1 MLEEIMAGARYA
13 RSTPAIAL
21 VLGVILAMSLFV
33 INFNTLVP
41 LFARDVLHEGA
52 HGFGLLMGALGMGAV
67 IGALALTFAGPRGPS
82 VQLVIGGAVVAAGAV
97 LALSA
102 VRQFWLASVALL
114 VIGCAQIVFTTS
126 ANSTLQMTAP
136 DQLRGRVMSLYA
148 FVFVG
153 SSPFGSLLVGSV
165 AEKSGV
171 PAACALGGGAGLLLV
186 LLQAVNWRHR
196 RRRGSLGAAGSS

>member
-1 MLEEIMAGARYA
+1 
-13 RSTPAIAL
+13 
-21 VLGVILAMSLFV
+21 VMSLFV
-33 INFNTLVP
+33 INFNTTVP
-41 LFARDVLHEGA
+41 LFARNVLHEGA

-67 IGALALTFAGPRGPS
+67 IGALALTFAGPRRPS
-82 VQLVIGGAVVAAGAV
+82 VPLVIGGALVAAGAV

-102 VRQFWLASVALL
+102 VRQFWLAATALL
-114 VIGCAQIVFTTS
+114 VIGCAQIVFSTS

-153 SSPFGSLLVGSV
+153 SSPFGSLFVGSV

-171 PAACALGGGAGLLLV
+171 PAACAIGGGLGLTLV
-186 LLQAVNWRHR
+186 LLLALRWGHR
-196 RRRGSLGAAGSS
+196 GQRRPFAAGSP